1 MNEFRERRLK
11 GERGYTP
18 KEVLEDVLKEVDNIK
33 SIAVIYETEDGIVEN
48 EYSTDNPVYLIGLI
62 EMGKSTIIESWYE

>member
-1 MNEFRERRLK
+1 MNEFRERQLQR
-11 GERGYTP
+11 ERGYTP